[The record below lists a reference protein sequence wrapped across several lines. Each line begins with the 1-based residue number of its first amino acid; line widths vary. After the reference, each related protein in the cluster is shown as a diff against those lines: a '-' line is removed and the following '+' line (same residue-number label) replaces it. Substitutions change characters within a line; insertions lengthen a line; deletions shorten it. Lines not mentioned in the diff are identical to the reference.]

1 MFSTSPYGGNPK
13 FEYVSPDEGIFSGL
27 KKGIK
32 GINQDTSNDE
42 VIEMYKNLT
51 AVKNNPQLK
60 KHLFEILLPHM
71 RERQLLI
78 VPLDNKEKT
87 LVILIDVSGSMNSCC
102 PEEII
107 RYLLS
112 LYQSY
117 EGQRIVIVPFGMPK
131 TSPIY
136 RIIEPDCNLDLFIRQ
151 LIMVDVITGRMIDQC
166 ESEELRFMK
175 EYKMYS
181 KKSHYLTRTSADNL
195 KNLPKIL
202 EDIPKSEAIQL
213 AIISDG
219 MIDSEGRESGA
230 DILKRIINSIDENIK
245 VRFLPI
251 ILVITSSLYSFNHG
265 SNEAIREYFAK
276 MPMLMVAFAEGNLL
290 GARMISSVEKY
301 DNIFSVRSSYRARKP
316 QKVEEELREVMEE
329 TTSLTP
335 GKSGFSALGK
345 WGIATICTQLDLVR
359 LPEEVINS
367 LLKALIYLIE
377 NTMSEHL
384 RSMASNKEHPF
395 QKMFRLVILRN
406 RKGCPLSKKILNV
419 LSLRGSSDGNI
430 RRMLEEA
437 KRVPREELDEMLE
450 KVSRYIGTISPKLS
464 STDARNILNAVYGG
478 MLSRVSSCFGEDGKW
493 GDMNHDQFLTFMK
506 LFIFILADENN
517 LLNGWRL
524 VELAYVL
531 VTRLEPGTATG
542 IPEALH
548 RRLIL
553 FLTEFDFGSLFPQE
567 IEDIIQVPE
576 LGNNNI
582 QSLIARINNPSIPKE
597 IVAISRRFFLLKKL
611 RVVLLNHYWLRCR
624 GKAKVEKII
633 LKNMNGNPLE
643 LVLLAGT
650 PDNGVYSPRCLID
663 SEGNLTACDFCF
675 DNERKGQINALF
687 EVTIQLVSQIRK
699 NLREQ
704 AEDPN
709 SFQGTSEDGF
719 RKLYGSILVRLEKF
733 FAGDVMLV
741 EETVEMSAHLKGL
754 KLISGLIKNLS
765 PEIRRDWKKLARIM
779 KSGKFSFHDLVS
791 LRDFDIQEFIL
802 SLRTTLPVT
811 LDKVKGDHKGALMG
825 SYLFSPE
832 VVNEAL
838 ILLAEVRPMQMLSS
852 IIDDYDVCCI
862 CMSNAKNTSENTTP
876 CCGQIY
882 CLSCQHNQAR
892 KVLEDEE
899 IRPTVCPLCRNH
911 VRLNPPT
918 ELIPEMDDREKKLGE
933 FFSSNPELLEVWQN
947 GSTPIGTCQNHGNLC
962 VGSAACGRQTVYHCK
977 RCIEELQVG
986 EDVKH
991 CPHCGIPY
999 ERIDGCNVMVCG
1011 SCEGV
1016 FCHQCGHTFQSER
1029 HAYSCGHYP
1038 DNDSFSNC
1046 KGLGVEDDYSDDE
1059 LSDDGRFDDGYYSD
1073 W

>member
-1 MFSTSPYGGNPK
+1 
-13 FEYVSPDEGIFSGL
+13 
-27 KKGIK
+27 
-32 GINQDTSNDE
+32 
-42 VIEMYKNLT
+42 
-51 AVKNNPQLK
+51 
-60 KHLFEILLPHM
+60 
-71 RERQLLI
+71 
-78 VPLDNKEKT
+78 
-87 LVILIDVSGSMNSCC
+87 MNS
-102 PEEII
+102 
-107 RYLLS
+107 
-112 LYQSY
+112 
-117 EGQRIVIVPFGMPK
+117 
-131 TSPIY
+131 
-136 RIIEPDCNLDLFIRQ
+136 
-151 LIMVDVITGRMIDQC
+151 
-166 ESEELRFMK
+166 
-175 EYKMYS
+175 
-181 KKSHYLTRTSADNL
+181 
-195 KNLPKIL
+195 
-202 EDIPKSEAIQL
+202 
-213 AIISDG
+213 
-219 MIDSEGRESGA
+219 
-230 DILKRIINSIDENIK
+230 
-245 VRFLPI
+245 
-251 ILVITSSLYSFNHG
+251 
-265 SNEAIREYFAK
+265 
-276 MPMLMVAFAEGNLL
+276 
-290 GARMISSVEKY
+290 
-301 DNIFSVRSSYRARKP
+301 
-316 QKVEEELREVMEE
+316 
-329 TTSLTP
+329 
-335 GKSGFSALGK
+335 
-345 WGIATICTQLDLVR
+345 
-359 LPEEVINS
+359 
-367 LLKALIYLIE
+367 
-377 NTMSEHL
+377 
-384 RSMASNKEHPF
+384 
-395 QKMFRLVILRN
+395 
-406 RKGCPLSKKILNV
+406 
-419 LSLRGSSDGNI
+419 
-430 RRMLEEA
+430 
-437 KRVPREELDEMLE
+437 
-450 KVSRYIGTISPKLS
+450 
-464 STDARNILNAVYGG
+464 
-478 MLSRVSSCFGEDGKW
+478 
-493 GDMNHDQFLTFMK
+493 
-506 LFIFILADENN
+506 
-517 LLNGWRL
+517 
-524 VELAYVL
+524 
-531 VTRLEPGTATG
+531 
-542 IPEALH
+542 
-548 RRLIL
+548 
-553 FLTEFDFGSLFPQE
+553 
-567 IEDIIQVPE
+567 
-576 LGNNNI
+576 
-582 QSLIARINNPSIPKE
+582 
-597 IVAISRRFFLLKKL
+597 
-611 RVVLLNHYWLRCR
+611 
-624 GKAKVEKII
+624 
-633 LKNMNGNPLE
+633 NPLE

-650 PDNGVYSPRCLID
+650 PENGVYSPRCLID
-663 SEGNLTACDFCF
+663 SDGNLTACDFCF
-675 DNERKGQINALF
+675 DIEREGQINALF

-699 NLREQ
+699 NLREH

-719 RKLYGSILVRLEKF
+719 RKLYGSILIRLEKF
-733 FAGDVMLV
+733 FAGDVRLV
-741 EETVEMSAHLKGL
+741 EETVEMSANLKGL

-811 LDKVKGDHKGALMG
+811 LDKVKGDHEGALMG

-882 CLSCQHNQAR
+882 CLSCQHNHAR

-1059 LSDDGRFDDGYYSD
+1059 RSNDDDGYYSD